1 VDEDQRHAELAH
13 FVEEVGL
20 MFEQG
25 GLPRMAGRVLG
36 LLLTAQP
43 PHQSAEDLRR
53 ALHASK
59 GSISTMTRLLMQIYF
74 IERVSLPGDRRDYF
88 RITPNVWSKMSRART
103 PQITQIRQLAE
114 RGLAILDGAPSE
126 QRARLEEMRDFY
138 AWYEREL
145 PALIDRYE
153 RERAERLQGSSES

>member
-1 VDEDQRHAELAH
+1 MNGDQRSADLAH

-25 GLPRMAGRVLG
+25 GMPRMAGRILG
-36 LLLTAQP
+36 HLLTAQP
-43 PHQSAEDLRR
+43 PHQSADDLAK

-74 IERVSLPGDRRDYF
+74 IERISLPGDRRDYF
-88 RITPNVWSKMSRART
+88 RIAPNAWTRMSRART

-114 RGLAILDGAPSE
+114 RGLDLLEGAPAE
-126 QRARLEEMRDFY
+126 QRERLEEMRDFY
-138 AWYEREL
+138 AWYERE
-145 PALIDRYE
+145 
-153 RERAERLQGSSES
+153 